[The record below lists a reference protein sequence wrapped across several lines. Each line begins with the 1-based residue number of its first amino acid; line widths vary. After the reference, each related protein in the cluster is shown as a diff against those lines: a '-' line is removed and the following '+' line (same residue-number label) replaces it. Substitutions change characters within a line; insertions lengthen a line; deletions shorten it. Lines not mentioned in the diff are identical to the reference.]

1 MNDDF
6 LNSYNALTI
15 NEIEKNAPPLLTI
28 RLFASEENFFCKYVN
43 VGHVSGV

>member
-6 LNSYNALTI
+6 LNGYNALTI
-15 NEIEKNAPPLLTI
+15 NEIDKNAPPLLII
-28 RLFASEENFFCKYVN
+28 RLFASAEIFFCKYAN